1 MGNDGTGNLRTVAMP
16 LMCGFITFAVEW
28 TVWYGTPYGMPGS
41 NFVFGTILM
50 VALFASCVV
59 WASAYLAAQSL
70 LVFLPATQRP
80 WLAFI
85 WGLGWLVLASILQFV
100 VLLPLTGWSLGA
112 YLFTCVTAVVHRTV
126 LVRKSM
132 TASPPPLPDE
142 LPPPFPDRPSD
153 VPAGKEPPRRAQV
166 SAGVGLA
173 LAFFAMVF
181 SGAAMLALVYLRH
194 FTDENL
200 VFLFFGVL
208 ASLPWVFPYLA
219 AYLLLGWL
227 NPLVRPLFA
236 PVWGLG
242 WFLLMVLYVVVPY
255 FHLYGFD
262 YVSYA
267 YQFTC
272 LTAALHLAF
281 MYAYRMY
288 AASGGRAEG

>member
-16 LMCGFITFAVEW
+16 LMCGFIAFAVEW

-70 LVFLPATQRP
+70 FVFLPAAQRP
-80 WLAFI
+80 WLAFV
-85 WGLGWLVLASILQFV
+85 WGLGWFVLASILQFV

-142 LPPPFPDRPSD
+142 LPPPLPDRPSD
-153 VPAGKEPPRRAQV
+153 VSAGKEPPQRAQV

-173 LAFFAMVF
+173 LAFLAMVF
-181 SGAAMLALVYLRH
+181 SGAAMFTLVYLRH

-236 PVWGLG
+236 PLWGLG

-281 MYAYRMY
+281 MYAYRMF

>member
-1 MGNDGTGNLRTVAMP
+1 MGNDGTGNLRTAAMP
-16 LMCGFITFAVEW
+16 LMCGCIAFALEW
-28 TVWYGTPYGMPGS
+28 TIWYGTPYGMPGS

-80 WLAFI
+80 WLAFV
-85 WGLGWLVLASILQFV
+85 WGLGWFVLASILQLV

-142 LPPPFPDRPSD
+142 LPPPLPDRPSD
-153 VPAGKEPPRRAQV
+153 VPAGKEPPRRAQI

-173 LAFFAMVF
+173 LAFLAMVF

-200 VFLFFGVL
+200 IFLFFGVL

-255 FHLYGFD
+255 FHVYGFD

-281 MYAYRMY
+281 MYAYRIFS
-288 AASGGRAEG
+288 ASGGRAEG